1 MSATQFIV
9 LDMKKIKESNEI
21 EVYLQVGESPK
32 IYKIKQG
39 KIGFSIPGE
48 LQNLMMQR
56 AERCRNFGEL
66 VAQFYEG
73 DDVVFP
79 VDMSYF

>member
-1 MSATQFIV
+1 M
-9 LDMKKIKESNEI
+9 LESNEI
-21 EVYLQVGESPK
+21 EVHLQIGDSAK
-32 IYKIKQG
+32 TYKIKRG

-66 VAQFYEG
+66 VARFNEG
-73 DDVVFP
+73 DDVLFP